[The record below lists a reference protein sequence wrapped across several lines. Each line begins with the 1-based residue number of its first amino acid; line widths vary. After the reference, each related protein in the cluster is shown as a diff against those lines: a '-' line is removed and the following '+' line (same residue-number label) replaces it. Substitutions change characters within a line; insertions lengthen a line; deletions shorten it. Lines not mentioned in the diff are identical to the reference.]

1 MSMYDGSPWRVERC
15 VCCIA
20 AVLEEEWCVY
30 VRLFMLERTGDMS
43 VVREEGGEGRDCMH
57 GAWHGVIVEARVLW
71 GKCCERCGV
80 VHASRLAS
88 TVEVCALA
96 ALGWRAV
103 STAAVVC
110 VCVFGTAA
118 CLCLSVCVF

>member
-1 MSMYDGSPWRVERC
+1 
-15 VCCIA
+15 
-20 AVLEEEWCVY
+20 
-30 VRLFMLERTGDMS
+30 
-43 VVREEGGEGRDCMH
+43 MH
-57 GAWHGVIVEARVLW
+57 GAWYGVIVEARVLW